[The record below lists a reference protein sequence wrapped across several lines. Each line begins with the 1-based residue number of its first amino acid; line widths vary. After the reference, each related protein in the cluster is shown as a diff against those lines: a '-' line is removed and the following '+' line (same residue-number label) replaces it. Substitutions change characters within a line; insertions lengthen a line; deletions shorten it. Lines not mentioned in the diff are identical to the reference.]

1 MAEITGEHSGIKVET
16 TDDPGLINT
25 APLAPDKLAAKV
37 PVLGP
42 ASDMFKKAS
51 EVTADGKLTPGEV
64 GTITSSAAGFV
75 SSCAGVAGIAA
86 DPLGWLVGQGLDFLL
101 TVVQPLQDAI
111 HFVSGDGPALAQAAQ
126 NFAAIGQGIQSFA
139 EEFKADSVQ
148 SLAAWDG
155 GAAEAAA
162 DKLGQFASGIS
173 ATAAQAGDIAQL
185 LQVSSM
191 VMQVIEEFIKAL
203 LTEFI
208 TWLIMIWIPALAAAI
223 PSCGASTAAAGT
235 GTAVKAASTGAKA
248 TQQVSKL
255 QKILNMLKDLIAK
268 LKNWFGRLREEFTSV
283 MAEKRAVSD
292 LATFVTKGDG
302 KDLSAKLLSK
312 EGMVGKR
319 LLGDDNFIE
328 TMKKTAANSAKGAV
342 GLKNTDY
349 DKETNTLTVKA
360 GKEGETAWA
369 VAGKVGKYGAGAEK
383 AGDYGDVGTDQDDE
397 TTRDQLDF

>member
-1 MAEITGEHSGIKVET
+1 MADITGERSGIKIKT

-25 APLAPDKLAAKV
+25 APLAAGELVAKV

-42 ASDMFKKAS
+42 AADMFTKS
-51 EVTADGKLTPGEV
+51 SDVSADGKLTPGEV
-64 GTITSSAAGFV
+64 GTITASTAGFI
-75 SSCAGVAGIAA
+75 SSCTGVAGIAA

-101 TVVQPLQDAI
+101 VVVQPLQDAI

-139 EEFKADSVQ
+139 EQFKADSVE

-155 GAAEAAA
+155 AAAEAAA
-162 DKLGQFASGIS
+162 DKLGKFASGIS

-185 LQVSSM
+185 LQISSM

-235 GTAVKAASTGAKA
+235 ATGVKAVSTGTKA
-248 TQQVSKL
+248 TQQVSKP
-255 QKILNMLKDLIAK
+255 QKILAMLKDLIAK
-268 LKNWFGRLREEFTSV
+268 LRGWFKNLSKEFSAV

-292 LATFVTKGDG
+292 LATFVTKGKG
-302 KDLSAKLLSK
+302 ADLPDKLLSK

-319 LLGDDNFIE
+319 LLGEENFLK
-328 TMKKTAANSAKGAV
+328 TMKKTAADSAKGAV
-342 GLKNTDY
+342 GLKDTDY

-360 GKEGETAWA
+360 GKEGDTAWS
-369 VAGKVGKYGAGAEK
+369 VAGKAGKYAAGAEK
-383 AGDYGDVGTDQDDE
+383 AGDYGDIGTDQDDQTSRE
-397 TTRDQLDF
+397 QLDF